1 MFDFLADVLEF
12 FYDLWPSYGVMIIL
26 LTLSVR
32 LIFTPLTVRGTK
44 SMLEMRRIQP
54 QMKALQKKYK
64 DDRAQLNVE
73 LQALYREHKINPLG
87 GCLPLL
93 AQAPVFLVLYQVLRG
108 LTRRASDLGKSLG
121 SVTSQC
127 FGGGVGEN
135 VQAPVAE
142 AAECNPA
149 NPVNVDPDFFDS
161 TFNPRYLDDGSEL
174 DIALESTTEMLW
186 LGMDLSFSPSAA
198 LSESLLVALPFLLMV
213 ALVGVLGFV
222 QQRQI
227 AGRNPDAEINP
238 MQKTLMRVLP
248 IFLPVISFTLPAG
261 LIVYF
266 ITTSAIGI
274 GQQAFITRR
283 VYKPWNEEEKIRSAQ
298 QAELEESQ
306 GDGGNGGQDEG
317 SDGESESGASR
328 KATGGTG
335 EAPKGLLGQLFGAPQ
350 QQDNRVH
357 GRIRPTSV
365 KPNRP
370 KPTPPKAAAT
380 KPASSLSAG
389 AKSSSAKSSGVKS
402 NSQTQKPAKAKNP
415 GAAKAG
421 TTKPSTRETNN
432 NKASNNS
439 ASGKSTP
446 KSTSRRVTPSKKELE
461 AQRQSNKR
469 RRR

>member
-127 FGGGVGEN
+127 FGGAAEN
-135 VQAPVAE
+135 VVGPVTSGT
-142 AAECNPA
+142 ECVEA
-149 NPVNVDPDFFDS
+149 NPVNADPDFFES
-161 TFNPRYLDDGSEL
+161 PFNPRYLDDGSEL
-174 DIALESTTEMLW
+174 DVALESTTEMLW
-186 LGMDLSFSPSAA
+186 LGMDLSFSPSSA

-227 AGRNPDAEINP
+227 AGRNPDAEVNP

-283 VYKPWNEEEKIRSAQ
+283 VYKPWNEEEKVRSAQ
-298 QAELEESQ
+298 QTELEVSQ
-306 GDGGNGGQDEG
+306 DDGQDQELEG
-317 SDGESESGASR
+317 DASR
-328 KATGGTG
+328 SEAKKAA
-335 EAPKGLLGQLFGAPQ
+335 EAPKGLLGQMFGPPQ
-350 QQDNRVH
+350 PEDARVH
-357 GRIRPTSV
+357 GRIRPNSA

-370 KPTPPKAAAT
+370 KPTPPKAAGT
-380 KPASSLSAG
+380 KPAGVQPAGVQPAG
-389 AKSSSAKSSGVKS
+389 AKPSKTQPKKAQANKTQSTSQPQKS
-402 NSQTQKPAKAKNP
+402 AKAKKP
-415 GAAKAG
+415 GAAKADI
-421 TTKPSTRETNN
+421 TKSSTRETSNT
-432 NKASNNS
+432 NKS
-439 ASGKSTP
+439 ASGKSIP

>member
-12 FYDLWPSYGVMIIL
+12 FYGLWPSYGVMIIL

-127 FGGGVGEN
+127 FAGGVGEG
-135 VQAPVAE
+135 VVGPAE
-142 AAECNPA
+142 VVDCSVG
-149 NPVNVDPDFFDS
+149 NPVNADPDFFDS
-161 TFNPRYLDDGSEL
+161 TFNPRYLDEGSEL
-174 DIALESTTEMLW
+174 DVALENTTEMLW

-198 LSESLLVALPFLLMV
+198 LSESLLVALPFLFMV

-227 AGRNPDAEINP
+227 AGRNPDAEVNP

-283 VYKPWNEEEKIRSAQ
+283 VYKPWNEEEKIRTAQ
-298 QAELEESQ
+298 QAELEEGQ
-306 GDGGNGGQDEG
+306 GDGQDVEPEN
-317 SDGESESGASR
+317 D
-328 KATGGTG
+328 ATRGGTKETT
-335 EAPKGLLGQLFGAPQ
+335 EAPKGLLGQLFGGPQ
-350 QQDNRVH
+350 PQDARVH

-380 KPASSLSAG
+380 KPANVQSTSTKLA
-389 AKSSSAKSSGVKS
+389 
-402 NSQTQKPAKAKNP
+402 SQPQKPAKAKKP
-415 GAAKAG
+415 GAAKAEI
-421 TTKPSTRETNN
+421 TKPSTRGTNN
-432 NKASNNS
+432 NNKTNNNS
-439 ASGKSTP
+439 ASGKNTP